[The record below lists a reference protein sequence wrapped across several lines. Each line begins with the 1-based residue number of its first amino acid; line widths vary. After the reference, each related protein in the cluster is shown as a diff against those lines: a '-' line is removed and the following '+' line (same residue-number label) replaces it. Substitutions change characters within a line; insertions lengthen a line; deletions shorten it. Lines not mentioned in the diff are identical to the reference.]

1 MLRGSMQDQQFKCVD
16 CGEMSPPTEEG
27 ETITKQHG
35 WRITRRTTA
44 DGKVLLEP
52 RCAHCYATFRAAT
65 QTPPTPGKTDK

>member
-1 MLRGSMQDQQFKCVD
+1 MQDQQFKCVD

-35 WRITRRTTA
+35 WRITRRVA

-52 RCAHCYATFRAAT
+52 RCAHCYVTYRAAT
-65 QTPPTPGKTDK
+65 QATPPNGTRDK